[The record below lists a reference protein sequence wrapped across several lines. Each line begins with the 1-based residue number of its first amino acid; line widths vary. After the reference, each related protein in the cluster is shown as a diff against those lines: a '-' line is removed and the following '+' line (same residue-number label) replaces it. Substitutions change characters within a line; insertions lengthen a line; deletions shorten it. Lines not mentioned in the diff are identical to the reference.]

1 MIQDTLI
8 PTKRVD
14 IDPSLR
20 RNKVNE
26 HFVKGPIPLR
36 WLHRAGALP
45 GKAFTLGILL
55 FFFYGMNPGRPIKV
69 TRQSL
74 KGFSISEDAYRD
86 GLKRLE
92 EAGLVSVSRSP
103 GRRASIQVNG
113 AELEKRPPVTDD
125 S

>member
-14 IDPSLR
+14 IEPSLR

-26 HFVKGPIPLR
+26 YFVKGPIPLR
-36 WLHRAGALP
+36 WLHQAGALP
-45 GKAFTLGILL
+45 GKAFTLGLLL
-55 FFFYGMNPGRPIKV
+55 FWFYGMNPDRPIKV
-69 TRQSL
+69 TRRSL
-74 KGFSISEDAYRD
+74 KDFSISEDAYRD

-92 EAGLVSVSRSP
+92 EVGLVSVSRSP
-103 GRRASIQVNG
+103 GQRASIQVNG
-113 AELEKRPPVTDD
+113 AKLEKRPPVTSD

>member
-1 MIQDTLI
+1 MIQDSLI

-14 IDPSLR
+14 IDSSLR

-26 HFVKGPIPLR
+26 YFVKGPIPLR
-36 WLHRAGALP
+36 WLRQAGALP

-55 FFFYGMNPGRPIKV
+55 FWSYGMNPNRPIKV

-74 KGFSISEDAYRD
+74 KNFSISEDAYRD

-92 EAGLVSVSRSP
+92 EAGLVSVSRPP
-103 GRRASIQVNG
+103 GQRAIIQLNG
-113 AELEKRPPVTDD
+113 AKLEKRSPVTDD
-125 S
+125 L